1 MALSQ
6 PARFGETWSDDRI
19 RSYLERLPPAGESA
33 DFHVLY
39 TAYKHMRDD
48 DFARFLDMFKAA
60 GRDLQA
66 RNRDGRTLAEL
77 LQGHAQAAPFLTLL
91 QHAG

>member
-6 PARFGETWSDDRI
+6 PARFGETWSDERI
-19 RSYLERLPPAGESA
+19 QSYLERQPPAGESA

-48 DFARFLDMFKAA
+48 DFARFLTFFSAA

-66 RNRDGRTLAEL
+66 RNRHGLTLTDL
-77 LQGHAQAAPFLTLL
+77 LQGHAQAAPFLALL
-91 QHAG
+91 QRTV